1 MRFTICVL
9 CGVALVLSA
18 SAQSGTG
25 PTQATEPKTTKSP
38 GPAGEIAG
46 GAGTVGVGAAKGAGH
61 AAEGAAKGAG
71 DIVTLHPIKGTTN
84 VVKGAAEG
92 TKDVTVGAAKGTGKI
107 AKGIGKTFKKIFG
120 SLTASP
126 SPLSAPP

>member
-1 MRFTICVL
+1 MRFTRCVL
-9 CGVALVLSA
+9 CAAVLAFSAL
-18 SAQSGTG
+18 AQSSTS
-25 PTQATEPKTTKSP
+25 PAQTTEPTTKKSP

-61 AAEGAAKGAG
+61 VGEGAAKGAG

-92 TKDVTVGAAKGTGKI
+92 TKAVTVGAAKGTGKI
-107 AKGIGKTFKKIFG
+107 AKGIGKTCKKIF
-120 SLTASP
+120 
-126 SPLSAPP
+126 